1 MDSTRTITLRWIY
14 GTPGDI
20 SYQLA
25 RFRFARPVPTW
36 QPAVNAY
43 RCDDCMRICV
53 DLAGVARSDIEL
65 TVEPKRI
72 TLRGTRDVPEPADV
86 KKRGS
91 LQMLIMEIDY
101 GSFERSLELPQEI
114 DVSKAH
120 AEQENGLLWIHLPI
134 RS

>member
-1 MDSTRTITLRWIY
+1 
-14 GTPGDI
+14 
-20 SYQLA
+20 
-25 RFRFARPVPTW
+25 
-36 QPAVNAY
+36 
-43 RCDDCMRICV
+43 
-53 DLAGVARSDIEL
+53 
-65 TVEPKRI
+65 
-72 TLRGTRDVPEPADV
+72 GTRDVPEPADV

-114 DVSKAH
+114 DVSKAN